1 MTPAEVLLA
10 YDPNDVK
17 PGWIALV
24 LVLVLALATF
34 LLWRSMN
41 TQLGR
46 IKAPHR
52 ADLGPADSA
61 DLCRRELR
69 RRVGDTARRASG
81 RVGTRARRRGTAT
94 LSARTRAH
102 GEDGNLPHR
111 HAHGEGQQRCEHVV
125 VGIEGRV
132 DHPVGEV
139 DRQ

>member
-1 MTPAEVLLA
+1 MTPDEVLLA

-17 PGWIALV
+17 PGWIALI

-61 DLCRRELR
+61 DENSSDASETTPAEPQDGSEPERRDEEPPR
-69 RRVGDTARRASG
+69 
-81 RVGTRARRRGTAT
+81 
-94 LSARTRAH
+94 
-102 GEDGNLPHR
+102 
-111 HAHGEGQQRCEHVV
+111 
-125 VGIEGRV
+125 
-132 DHPVGEV
+132 
-139 DRQ
+139 

>member
-1 MTPAEVLLA
+1 MTPDEVLLA

-17 PGWIALV
+17 PGWIALI

-61 DLCRRELR
+61 DENSSDASEIPPAGPQDGSEPER
-69 RRVGDTARRASG
+69 GDEEPPR
-81 RVGTRARRRGTAT
+81 
-94 LSARTRAH
+94 
-102 GEDGNLPHR
+102 
-111 HAHGEGQQRCEHVV
+111 
-125 VGIEGRV
+125 
-132 DHPVGEV
+132 
-139 DRQ
+139 

>member
-1 MTPAEVLLA
+1 MTPDGVLLA

-17 PGWIALV
+17 PGWIALI

-61 DLCRRELR
+61 DENSVDESSPDASRTPLAEPQDGSEPER
-69 RRVGDTARRASG
+69 GDEEPPR
-81 RVGTRARRRGTAT
+81 
-94 LSARTRAH
+94 
-102 GEDGNLPHR
+102 
-111 HAHGEGQQRCEHVV
+111 
-125 VGIEGRV
+125 
-132 DHPVGEV
+132 
-139 DRQ
+139 

>member
-1 MTPAEVLLA
+1 MTPDEVLLA

-17 PGWIALV
+17 PGWIALI

-61 DLCRRELR
+61 GSAGSADSADESSADASETPPAEPQDGSEPER
-69 RRVGDTARRASG
+69 GDEEPPR
-81 RVGTRARRRGTAT
+81 
-94 LSARTRAH
+94 
-102 GEDGNLPHR
+102 
-111 HAHGEGQQRCEHVV
+111 
-125 VGIEGRV
+125 
-132 DHPVGEV
+132 
-139 DRQ
+139 